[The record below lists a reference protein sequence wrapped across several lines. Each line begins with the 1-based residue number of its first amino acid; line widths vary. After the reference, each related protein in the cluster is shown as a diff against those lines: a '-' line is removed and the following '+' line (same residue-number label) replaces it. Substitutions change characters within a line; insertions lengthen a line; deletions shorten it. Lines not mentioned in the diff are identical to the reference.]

1 MLSLDCLVQ
10 FHDYALLLI
19 KGGAME
25 WHDLL
30 IDGYGRVPEFLQNV
44 LKGLTQ
50 EDLNWQPR
58 DDCNRI
64 GWLPWHLTRQ

>member
-1 MLSLDCLVQ
+1 
-10 FHDYALLLI
+10 
-19 KGGAME
+19 ME

-50 EDLNWQPR
+50 DDLNW
-58 DDCNRI
+58 
-64 GWLPWHLTRQ
+64 